1 MRRPT
6 LAGSRFRTAAPGSP
20 TRTCQASAASG
31 KLRKCLRNPQNC
43 RDGGTGRRS
52 GLQILSKLRGLLKTF
67 VTEKIHTF
75 LLTRSSRY
83 FRRHHHPLLRCH
95 LRLSFPLRL
104 PPPLVRLESGH
115 RQWPPDHKGVRRD
128 ILNVLC
134 SCSIVRPT
142 PVLPK
147 RIKMSRGHGGA
158 ANVERH

>member
-1 MRRPT
+1 MWQFGCPEEVRVGWDVSELEAPFLTTMARHCRSRLRAYSSSM
-6 LAGSRFRTAAPGSP
+6 LARSRTAY
-20 TRTCQASAASG
+20 ASA
-31 KLRKCLRNPQNC
+31 
-43 RDGGTGRRS
+43 T
-52 GLQILSKLRGLLKTF
+52 ILGM
-67 VTEKIHTF
+67 
-75 LLTRSSRY
+75 LTRSSRY
-83 FRRHHHPLLRCH
+83 LRRHHHHPLLRCH